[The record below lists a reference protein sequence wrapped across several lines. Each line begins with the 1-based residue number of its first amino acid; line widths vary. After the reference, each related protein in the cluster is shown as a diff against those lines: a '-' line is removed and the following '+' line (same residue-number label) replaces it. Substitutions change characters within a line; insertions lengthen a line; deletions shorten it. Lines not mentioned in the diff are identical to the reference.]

1 MARNIE
7 NRRNLQFKAQRVD
20 HVGLLLKYLLFFEF
34 LASYLVIDYIQLQR
48 MDLLV
53 FRSWKHSCHTN

>member
-7 NRRNLQFKAQRVD
+7 NRRNLQFKVQRVD
-20 HVGLLLKYLLFFEF
+20 HVGLLFKYLLFFEF
-34 LASYLVIDYIQLQR
+34 LTSYLVIDYTQLQR

-53 FRSWKHSCHTN
+53 F